1 MKNLKTLLEAGEKIT
16 IEFTSAGFWAEI
28 TFGESLAMCGNAD
41 LITALQKLD
50 DICETINEKKG
61 QTK

>member
-1 MKNLKTLLEAGEKIT
+1 MKNLKTLIKKGEKIT
-16 IEFTSAGFWAEI
+16 LDYYRGKYWIKI
-28 TFGESLAMCGNAD
+28 TFGESIAMCGNAD

-61 QTK
+61 ETK